1 MKVKLINVGNGV
13 FDGIEEVNLN
23 VGTVEEVFEYV
34 MRRQEEESKKFYTQ
48 GLFKIIAHI
57 EDDDGN
63 VLYSIGDY
71 GIRTMRKMDV
81 TYVKRYTAYY
91 TDYIDG
97 CGVGIDAGEY
107 HTLEEAIEAIKHIE
121 ANAPADFT
129 VYDRELGKVV
139 YHVP

>member
-1 MKVKLINVGNGV
+1 MKVQLINVGNGV
-13 FDGIEEVNLN
+13 FDGIEEFNLD
-23 VGTVEEVFEYV
+23 VDTVEEVFEFV
-34 MRRQEEESKKFYTQ
+34 MRRQEEERKHYTQ

-57 EDDDGN
+57 EDNDGN
-63 VLYSIGDY
+63 VLYSIGEC
-71 GIRTMRKMDV
+71 GVRTMRKMDAV
-81 TYVKRYTAYY
+81 RVKRYKAYF

-107 HTLEEAIEAIKHIE
+107 HTLEEAIESFKHIE